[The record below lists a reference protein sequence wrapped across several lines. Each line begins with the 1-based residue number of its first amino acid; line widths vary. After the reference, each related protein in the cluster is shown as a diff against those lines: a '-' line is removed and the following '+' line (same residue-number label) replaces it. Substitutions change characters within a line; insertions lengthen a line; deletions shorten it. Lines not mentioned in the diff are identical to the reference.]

1 MKILSQCKNEKKKK
15 KPKIFCIFIMQNI
28 CDLDIFFSFFVF
40 VSLIIIKLLYY
51 QSSSWSPLRTE
62 KADWRQET
70 NVGWDNGLRWEALLS
85 CHAEVTGP
93 QSICNTAVRL
103 ADKHSPASESR
114 GRIDDS
120 LDSSYF
126 RRSVCGDLCR
136 AALVSAAALADGA
149 LNCAPQPTEAV

>member
-1 MKILSQCKNEKKKK
+1 MKIFTMQKN
-15 KPKIFCIFIMQNI
+15 IFHFHYAKYMWSGHF
-28 CDLDIFFSFFVF
+28 FFSFFCF
-40 VSLIIIKLLYY
+40 TIYIIIIIKLSYDQYSL
-51 QSSSWSPLRTE
+51 WSPLRTE
-62 KADWRQET
+62 KAGDKR
-70 NVGWDNGLRWEALLS
+70 WDDVFRWEALLS

-126 RRSVCGDLCR
+126 RGSVCGDLCR